1 MNISYIHLDHNMRK
15 LHVGYD
21 HINNDGYRPSENN
34 SEGKTRGKR
43 PGENLPEGSRNG
55 GKGRPAGHGVDEPG
69 GSKSSKGGE
78 GKTELYNKTV
88 SLLVCQYNIS
98 KSILFLFYLS
108 RVELLKNKS
117 ILVKSF
123 FIISKV

>member
-1 MNISYIHLDHNMRK
+1 MRK

-21 HINNDGYRPSENN
+21 HINNNGYRPSEKN
-34 SEGKTRGKR
+34 SEGGTGGSRLGDKR
-43 PGENLPEGSRNG
+43 PGESVPEDSIDG
-55 GKGRPAGHGVDEPG
+55 GKSRPRGHGGDEPG

-98 KSILFLFYLS
+98 KSILFLFDLS